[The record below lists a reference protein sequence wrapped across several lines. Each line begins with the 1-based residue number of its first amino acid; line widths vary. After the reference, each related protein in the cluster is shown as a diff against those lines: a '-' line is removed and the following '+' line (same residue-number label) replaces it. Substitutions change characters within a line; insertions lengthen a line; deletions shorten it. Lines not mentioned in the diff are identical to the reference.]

1 MGYIGLLMVMI
12 APHYLLFVNTAKL
25 SNATINRSRWD
36 AATGLGTPNFLEL
49 RDFVLNY
56 PKKW

>member
-1 MGYIGLLMVMI
+1 MAMI

-56 PKKW
+56 PKKG